1 MANSFTM
8 KAEGSEDIARQ
19 MAALIKAGQDTAP
32 LMADFGVHLE
42 STTIERFDTQTAPDG
57 TGWTPSKRAKEQR
70 AKEQGAKEQGGKTL
84 TDKGIM
90 KSSVTNRSGNDYVM
104 VGSNLKYFGVH
115 DQGYS
120 GNVTVPEHVR
130 TTSMVFGRALAGPIS
145 FKVGSFTRAMQM
157 PQRQILGLSQEN
169 KDEFGALAEDHFGRA
184 APGMVR

>member
-1 MANSFTM
+1 MANIFTM

-57 TGWTPSKRAKEQR
+57 TGWTPSKRAKEQ
-70 AKEQGAKEQGGKTL
+70 GGKTL

-90 KSSVTNRSGNDYVM
+90 KSSVTNRSGNDHVM